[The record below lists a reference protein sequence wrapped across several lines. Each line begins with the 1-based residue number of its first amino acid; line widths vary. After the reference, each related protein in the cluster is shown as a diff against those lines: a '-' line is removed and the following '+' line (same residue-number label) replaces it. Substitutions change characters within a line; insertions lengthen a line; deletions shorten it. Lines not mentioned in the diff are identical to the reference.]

1 VILMKFYGV
10 NGEQA
15 LAYAT
20 VNHGINYLLQ
30 ILLGFYFIVKD
41 RAWKLVWNVNLSNRE
56 T

>member
-1 VILMKFYGV
+1 MKFYGV